1 MGKKQ
6 GVQGTRE
13 HRESLG
19 FSERGQK
26 LLFYSLFED
35 MGDQGQG
42 LPKCFSKEFGYLK
55 IYVKSLLPFWLLN
68 NSNIKHCVGQH

>member
-1 MGKKQ
+1 M
-6 GVQGTRE
+6 E
-13 HRESLG
+13 NWESLG

-55 IYVKSLLPFWLLN
+55 IYVKSLPLF
-68 NSNIKHCVGQH
+68 GY

>member
-1 MGKKQ
+1 M
-6 GVQGTRE
+6 E
-13 HRESLG
+13 NWESPG

-42 LPKCFSKEFGYLK
+42 LPKCFSKDSGYLK
-55 IYVKSLLPFWLLN
+55 IYVKSLPLL
-68 NSNIKHCVGQH
+68 GY